1 MQLTDKQA
9 KLIDSAD
16 QLLFFCQCAKRSG
29 VASKAAD
36 RVAALARK
44 HDSSAGFWLAGAL
57 TELRHGLLQE
67 HLADTAADEE
77 YAARA
82 RREATKHYDE
92 QARQFRSFRLAV
104 ARS

>member
-1 MQLTDKQA
+1 MFTETQA

-16 QLLFFCQCAKRSG
+16 RLMFFCQCRPGKLG
-29 VASKAAD
+29 VVSKAAD

-57 TELRHGLLQE
+57 TELRHGMLRE
-67 HLADTAADEE
+67 NAGHTEAMSGH
-77 YAARA
+77 YAEMVRHF
-82 RREATKHYDE
+82 E
-92 QARQFRSFRLAV
+92 SFRGAV